1 MDAPR
6 AAIAASLDDV
16 IFHRDGANAPRPPQ
30 AAWLLGQ
37 MARWGQVA
45 ADAETSSVA
54 GQVYRLDLYE
64 AARAG
69 QNA

>member
-1 MDAPR
+1 
-6 AAIAASLDDV
+6 V
-16 IFHRDGANAPRPPQ
+16 IFHREGANAPRPAQ